1 MVKVY
6 SDTFE
11 WRFARPPEKLWPA
24 LADTAR
30 WNEAAG
36 LPKHAIE
43 EVLQPDGSVRF
54 FGRAR
59 QGIFALEWEEI
70 PVEWVDRQWF
80 RHLRVF
86 SKGPIRTLCA
96 TLRLSDDGA
105 GGTVALYT
113 AEATPANLIGT
124 LILETVFLK
133 ASRRIFTELADSA
146 RDWSESRREQ
156 PFEAKRK
163 TLSPSERAR
172 LDAMVARVEESPNG
186 HRLVRRLLDWMLA
199 AQEIDLMTIRPLEL
213 AQRWNTIGRSVVE
226 LCLQSVKDGLLELRW
241 DLLCPR
247 CRGAKLAVTSLDQLP
262 RGAHC
267 NSCNIDYDREFSRNV
282 ELTFHPAPAVR
293 EVVSGEFCLF
303 GPMTTPHVKV
313 QVALNAGETRE
324 LEAEIAADD
333 YRLRRSKW
341 AASAT

>member
-1 MVKVY
+1 MEH
-6 SDTFE
+6 D
-11 WRFARPPEKLWPA
+11 
-24 LADTAR
+24 
-30 WNEAAG
+30 
-36 LPKHAIE
+36 
-43 EVLQPDGSVRF
+43 
-54 FGRAR
+54 
-59 QGIFALEWEEI
+59 
-70 PVEWVDRQWF
+70 
-80 RHLRVF
+80 
-86 SKGPIRTLCA
+86 
-96 TLRLSDDGA
+96 
-105 GGTVALYT
+105 
-113 AEATPANLIGT
+113 
-124 LILETVFLK
+124 
-133 ASRRIFTELADSA
+133 
-146 RDWSESRREQ
+146 
-156 PFEAKRK
+156 
-163 TLSPSERAR
+163 
-172 LDAMVARVEESPNG
+172 
-186 HRLVRRLLDWMLA
+186 
-199 AQEIDLMTIRPLEL
+199 
-213 AQRWNTIGRSVVE
+213 GRSVVE

-313 QVALNAGETRE
+313 QVAFNAGETRE